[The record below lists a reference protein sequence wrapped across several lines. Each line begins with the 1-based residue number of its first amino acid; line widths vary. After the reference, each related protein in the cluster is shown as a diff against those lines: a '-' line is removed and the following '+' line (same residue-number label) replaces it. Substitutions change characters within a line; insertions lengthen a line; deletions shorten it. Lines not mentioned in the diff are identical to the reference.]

1 MPSAPALHVLVV
13 DDEPLA
19 RQRLHDLLSKRPGV
33 ERIATAS
40 NGDEA
45 VAALRASSPDL
56 AFLDVQMPGRSGL
69 EVVRAVGPAQM
80 PVTIFVTAYDRYALN
95 AFELAALDYLLKPF
109 DDERFEQAFQ
119 RALERVHLQQKGQVA
134 DRLAKLLQDE
144 PLDPEAEAASASYL
158 ERIAVDTPG
167 RLRIVSVADIDYLTA
182 DGSYVELHVE
192 GHAYVIRERMK
203 TLEKRLDPEV
213 FFRIHRSTIVRL
225 DRIASLLHRSGGDYA
240 AELEDGT
247 RLKVSRSRRPKLEE
261 RLGLL

>member
-1 MPSAPALHVLVV
+1 MPSPAALRVLVV

-19 RQRLHDLLSKRPGV
+19 RQRLRDLLSKKPEV
-33 ERIATAS
+33 ERVATAG

-45 VAALRASSPDL
+45 VDVLRASPPDL

-69 EVVRAVGPAQM
+69 EVVRAVGPEQM

-119 RALERVHLQQKGQVA
+119 RAIERVQLQQKGQVA
-134 DRLAKLLQDE
+134 DRLTRLLQN
-144 PLDPEAEAASASYL
+144 DPPDTTSSAPAPYL

-167 RLRIVSVADIDYLTA
+167 RLRIVPVEDIDYLTA
-182 DGSYVELHVE
+182 DGSYVELHVA
-192 GHAYVIRERMK
+192 GDAYVIRERMK
-203 TLEKRLDPEV
+203 TLEERLDPEA
-213 FFRIHRSTIVRL
+213 FFRIHRSIIVRL
-225 DRIASLLHRSGGDYA
+225 DRIASLLHRSGGDYT
-240 AELEDGT
+240 AELQDGT
-247 RLKVSRSRRPKLEE
+247 RLKVSRSRRPELEE